1 MPEGAFQNNLEAE
14 IAQLSAEIEQK
25 KAALE
30 KERGFVS
37 EREVLKET
45 LREKIFPASASQ
57 MISTVPP
64 TGAAAPV
71 VQGNDGHKVNQLVNQ
86 ALSDGLTAAI
96 KEARESSPYIL
107 DAFHDALVD
116 KLHEELV
123 KRNIIKKE

>member
-25 KAALE
+25 RRRWKKKGDLFP
-30 KERGFVS
+30 KG
-37 EREVLKET
+37 EVLKET

-71 VQGNDGHKVNQLVNQ
+71 VQNDGHKVNQLVNQ

-96 KEARESSPYIL
+96 KEARKAPVYFRRLSRRSG
-107 DAFHDALVD
+107 
-116 KLHEELV
+116 
-123 KRNIIKKE
+123 